1 MKKISYILL
10 LIISL
15 SACRNDNKVEGLM
28 DKSTYKQ
35 VLKEI
40 IMADMLRNQKRVKDS
55 LNFNPLQLVYKKY
68 KIDSLG
74 LKKNAD
80 YYAKHPEILTD
91 IYQEIKAE
99 FQAQLDSVEKADSIN
114 RPIKQKPKKKFD
126 SITIPTNILNL
137 GK

>member
-15 SACRNDNKVEGLM
+15 SACNNDKKVEGLI

-68 KIDSLG
+68 KIDSLV

-80 YYAKHPEILTD
+80 YYAKHPEILKN

-114 RPIKQKPKKKFD
+114 RPIKQKPKKKYD

>member
-15 SACRNDNKVEGLM
+15 SACNNDKKVEGLI

-35 VLKEI
+35 ILKEI
-40 IMADMLRNQKRVKDS
+40 IVADMLHNQKRIKDS
-55 LNFNPLQLVYKKY
+55 LNFNLLQLVYKKY
-68 KIDSLG
+68 KIDSLD

-80 YYAKHPEILTD
+80 YYAKHPEILEG

-99 FQAQLDSVEKADSIN
+99 FQAQLDSVEKMDSIN
-114 RPIKQKPKKKFD
+114 RPVKQKPKKKFD
-126 SITIPTNILNL
+126 SITMPTNILNL